1 MALAARGPV
10 RALAGAGLA
19 VAGVLLGVAALLW
32 LAGDTQAGSPVVS
45 PGVVI
50 AGQAPAAAPAP
61 LTRQDP
67 ARLAPTR
74 TPTTAAAPSRATPT
88 QGSTAQGSTA
98 QGSAAT
104 PPLTVLNNSRRR
116 GLAVSAAGRFRA
128 GGWPVAVTGGF
139 TGRLRTTTVYYG
151 PGQRV
156 AAERLAARFG
166 LPRVLPRFAGL
177 PGAGLTVVLT
187 SDYA

>member
-1 MALAARGPV
+1 VALAARGPV

-88 QGSTAQGSTA
+88 QGSTA